1 MNRQLLE
8 DVLSLIKAPMEHPLN
23 SPHRQEIMAK
33 VEAELAK
40 PEPKIAGWMYKERS
54 LNRRFVNIRFQPNGG
69 SGIKPMSYDMVGE
82 PVPLTEYVS

>member
-8 DVLSLIKAPMEHPLN
+8 DVLSFLKAPMELTEN
-23 SPHRQEIMAK
+23 NRQEIMAK